1 MRTGVLN
8 IAMGRRG
15 KILAAAIGLGLLGV
29 IGLCAATG
37 WLLWR
42 QSVESETDYSGGLAA
57 QLGQRTGRII
67 LGIRDMLSGFDSLSE
82 KPCSPDHLEALKRA
96 SVSRPYVRGIGYW
109 HADDRLC
116 GIGFLPDAG
125 IRPRRADRIYPN
137 GVIAWWPSPQT
148 QIGGIQMFLMR
159 YGDYDVAIDPNLLLD
174 AGLSRQREAALWVEG
189 LRLATIPA
197 DAQLPAP
204 DKLSL
209 GVTLDR
215 THDLVLSHFAEN
227 AILPIDVVA
236 QEPMIDFW
244 TRHAPIL
251 LLGGVLGLLLIVGW
265 IDVILR
271 LSHRELNPATE
282 LHRAIQH
289 GRISVQYQPVVDLQ
303 TSRCVGAEALAR
315 WQHEDGEWIS
325 PAVFIPLAEKA
336 GLIRDIT
343 QAVMKIAI
351 RDLRRIFDEV
361 GSVSINLNLS
371 RDDLLDD
378 RVGRELATRLR
389 GAELPTSAIKLEITE
404 RSLVNSDTARILIHD
419 LRDNGHD
426 IAIDDFGT
434 GYSSLS
440 YLQSFELDLLKI
452 DKTFVDAIET
462 GAATSQVIVHVIEMA
477 KSLRL
482 RLVAEGVETQA
493 QVAWLARH
501 GVDYGQGYLFSRP
514 LTLED
519 FIAYHKANGHEP
531 RA

>member
-1 MRTGVLN
+1 MSH
-8 IAMGRRG
+8 RG
-15 KILAAAIGLGLLGV
+15 KILIATISVGVLGV
-29 IGLCAATG
+29 IGLCGATG
-37 WLLWR
+37 WLFWR
-42 QSVESETDYSGGLAA
+42 RSIESETTYSGGLAA
-57 QLGQRTGRII
+57 QLGQRTGRIM
-67 LGIRDMLSGFDSLSE
+67 LGIRDMLAGFDRLAE

-109 HADDRLC
+109 HADRRLC

-125 IRPRRADRIYPN
+125 IRPRHADRIYPN

-148 QIGGIQMFLMR
+148 QVGGVQMFLMR

-174 AGLSRQREAALWVEG
+174 AGLPRHREAALWVEG
-189 LRLATIPA
+189 LRLATIPTS
-197 DAQLPAP
+197 AQLPAP
-204 DKLSL
+204 DKLPL
-209 GVTLDR
+209 GVMLDR
-215 THDLVLSHFAEN
+215 AHGLVLSHFAEN
-227 AILPIDVVA
+227 SILPIDVVA

-244 TRHAPIL
+244 TRHASIL
-251 LLGGVLGLLLIVGW
+251 LLGTILGLLLAVGW

-271 LSHRELNPATE
+271 LSQRELNPATQ
-282 LHRAIQH
+282 LRRAIRH
-289 GRISVQYQPVVDLQ
+289 GRICVQYQPVVELQ
-303 TSRCVGAEALAR
+303 TRRCVGAEALAR
-315 WQHEDGEWIS
+315 WQREDGEWIS
-325 PAVFIPLAEKA
+325 PAVFIPLAEHA

-343 QAVMKIAI
+343 LAVMKIVI
-351 RDLRRIFDEV
+351 GDLRRIFNEA
-361 GSVSINLNLS
+361 GTVSINLNLS

-378 RVGRELATRLR
+378 RTGLELAACLQRSD
-389 GAELPTSAIKLEITE
+389 LPTAAIKLEITE

-419 LRDNGHD
+419 LRDRGHD

-482 RLVAEGVETQA
+482 KLVAEGVETHA

-514 LTLED
+514 LPLCD
-519 FIAYHKANGHEP
+519 FIAYHKANGHGLS
-531 RA
+531 A